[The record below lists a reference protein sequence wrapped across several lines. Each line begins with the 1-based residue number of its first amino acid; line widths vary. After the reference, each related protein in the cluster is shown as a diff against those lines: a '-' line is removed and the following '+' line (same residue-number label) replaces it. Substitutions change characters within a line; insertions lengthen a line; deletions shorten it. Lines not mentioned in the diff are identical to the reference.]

1 MYFVNGEGY
10 TPQHVHILWAL
21 SLEKTQQGD
30 CESPFCS
37 QVQEWINPSKHFSED
52 DIMYTAL
59 KWAIAVK
66 VILSKEIS
74 TRVKCFQKNTK
85 EWASW
90 GWLAVDGWWWWWF
103 FEISCTCR
111 KERLPNECSVVKRV
125 KTLSQKARKQRRK
138 LLYMY
143 MCVWK

>member
-1 MYFVNGEGY
+1 MEKDKPPNMYTYYEPF
-10 TPQHVHILWAL
+10 

-37 QVQEWINPSKHFSED
+37 QVQEWINPSKHFSAD
-52 DIMYTAL
+52 YIMHTAL
-59 KWAIAVK
+59 EWAIAVK

-90 GWLAVDGWWWWWF
+90 GWLAVDGWWWF
-103 FEISCTCR
+103 FKISCSCR

>member
-1 MYFVNGEGY
+1 MEKDKPPNMYTYYE
-10 TPQHVHILWAL
+10 PS

-37 QVQEWINPSKHFSED
+37 QVQEWINPSKHFSAD
-52 DIMYTAL
+52 YIMHTAL
-59 KWAIAVK
+59 EWAIAVK
-66 VILSKEIS
+66 LILSKEIS

-90 GWLAVDGWWWWWF
+90 GWLAVDGWWWF
-103 FEISCTCR
+103 FKISCTCR